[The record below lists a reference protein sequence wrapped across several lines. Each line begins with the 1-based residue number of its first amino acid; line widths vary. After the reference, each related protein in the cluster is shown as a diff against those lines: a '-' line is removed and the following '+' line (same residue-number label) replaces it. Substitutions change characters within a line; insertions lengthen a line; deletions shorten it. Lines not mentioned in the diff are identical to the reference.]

1 MPDVTRLRDERGM
14 TLIEMLIAI
23 VIGMIICLA
32 AFSLIDFT
40 VRRSGE
46 ITGRVDATQ
55 RGRLA
60 LDNITRQLRS
70 QVCLPSGTAPMFSR
84 AGNPTDDNDAT
95 FFVDLTNGSSTTQ
108 APELHTL
115 TFDATNRRI
124 VESDYADT
132 LPSDPTKDPA
142 YKTLTRTRT
151 LLSDVVQ
158 SGSTPVFTYYTFA
171 GTPLTA
177 PVTGA
182 ALGTIASIQVS
193 FRALPSRATD
203 PNTRGSVLFQDRV
216 SVREVDPNSPD
227 PEPECG

>member
-1 MPDVTRLRDERGM
+1 MSRLREERGM
-14 TLIEMLIAI
+14 TLIEMLVALA
-23 VIGMIICLA
+23 IGMLICLA

-70 QVCLPSGTAPMFSR
+70 QVCLPNGTPPMFSR
-84 AGNPTDDNDAT
+84 TGNVTDNSNAT
-95 FFVDLTNGSSTTQ
+95 FFVDLSNGAIATQ

-115 TFDATNRRI
+115 SFDAANRRI

-132 LPSDPTKDPA
+132 LPADPTKSPA
-142 YKTLTRTRT
+142 YATVTRKRT

-158 SGSTPVFTYYTFA
+158 NGATPVFTYYTFG
-171 GTPLTA
+171 GTQLA
-177 PVTGA
+177 SPVPA
-182 ALGTIASIQVS
+182 ADLDTIASIQVS
-193 FRALPSRATD
+193 FKALPTGITD
-203 PNTRGSVLFQDRV
+203 PNTRGSVTFQDRV
-216 SVREVDPNSPD
+216 TVREVDPNSTD
-227 PEPECG
+227 PEPDCG